1 MTVTTT
7 NLSRNQ
13 ILSRTLRTGTP
24 AETKRAH
31 ETLCTGNNTGFVS
44 GKART
49 MSVDINSKDFHKT
62 FVKPKLIESKVS
74 SSESFFRLTDGFQRV
89 FSNDRQDRSMVV
101 PVVGYGGH
109 RRGDRSQNF
118 FGKSFRDTTIQ
129 SKYLEREF
137 RNTRQQDA

>member
-7 NLSRNQ
+7 NFSRNQ
-13 ILSRTLRTGTP
+13 ILNRTLRTGS
-24 AETKRAH
+24 AADTKRAA
-31 ETLCTGNNTGFVS
+31 ETLCTNNGGFAN
-44 GKART
+44 GKSRT

-89 FSNDRQDRSMVV
+89 FSNDRQDRGMVV